1 MKKRT
6 EACVLDEAIN
16 LLRTKRALELV
27 LLRDQ
32 FHITF
37 ESLKPIN
44 LLKHTFREAATSTQ
58 IKEDMLNSVI
68 GITTGY
74 LSKAILIGASVN
86 PLKKVLGALLQFT
99 VATLVSKNPDS
110 IKSVGRNILDKIFKA
125 TSKDDI
131 IMLSDNGK

>member
-1 MKKRT
+1 MKKSA
-6 EACVLDEAIN
+6 ESYALDEAIS
-16 LLRTKRALELV
+16 LLRTKRAQELI

-44 LLKHTFREAATSTQ
+44 LLKRTFIETASSTE
-58 IKEDMLNSVI
+58 IKEDMLNNAI

-86 PLKKVLGALLQFT
+86 PVKKIVGALLQFT
-99 VATLVSKNPDS
+99 IATLVSKNPDS
-110 IKSVGRNILDKIFKA
+110 IKSVGRNILNRIFK
-125 TSKDDI
+125 TF
-131 IMLSDNGK
+131 